1 MATQIFFIFT
11 PKIGEMI
18 QFDEHI
24 FQMGWFN
31 HQPVVGLI
39 LDWFYLPNIAPWDS
53 EDVMCHL
60 FSQRST
66 SGRYI
71 IFLQIDLEYTDLDY
85 IQIATAALRIRGY
98 MIDISNGFQDS
109 CLLL

>member
-1 MATQIFFIFT
+1 
-11 PKIGEMI
+11 
-18 QFDEHI
+18 
-24 FQMGWFN
+24 MGWFN
-31 HQPVVGLI
+31 HQPVVVLI
-39 LDWFYLPNIAPWDS
+39 LDWFYLPNIAPWGS

-71 IFLQIDLEYTDLDY
+71 YIYIFLQIDLEYMDLDY
-85 IQIATAALRIRGY
+85 IQIATAVQRIREY
-98 MIDISNGFQDS
+98 MIDISNGFQDR